1 MEGGFFYRRRRF
13 QMWKRNSNVS
23 GLCVMKWLD
32 GFLKIPEEFTTIGL
46 PYNNYSGKVNEQ
58 RIVRKEY

>member
-1 MEGGFFYRRRRF
+1 
-13 QMWKRNSNVS
+13 MWKRNSNVS